1 MHDSMTPPPSGWTR
15 SALRIVALCI
25 AINMVDGMNIIV
37 MSFLQS
43 AIAKDWQI
51 KPERMGFVFSIGLL
65 GMAVGGILIAPLAD
79 RYGRRPLILAALG
92 LMTLGSFASGFAPG
106 FAALLIA
113 RLIVGLGIGTALATM
128 AALTAEVAPERYRS
142 VAVAVVQGG
151 YPLAAAFIGLIVV
164 QTLPAIGWHN
174 VLFGAAFMTTL
185 VLPVAYV
192 VLPRSPPAMAV
203 GGATKPSS
211 LIILHETYRTRTL
224 FLWMATATGF
234 MVLYFITSWI
244 PKLSVR
250 AGLSEANG
258 IYAGSLYNL
267 GAFIGTTAMGFLLL
281 RVQLTR
287 LLPLLMT
294 LTAISLLVFGGITM
308 PLALTMMVAFLIG
321 VVLQG
326 GTNGNY
332 PLAASIYP
340 SEIRAT
346 GIGWAIGVGRIG
358 AVIGP
363 WLGGVL
369 LSAKWPLLGIFAV
382 YAGAALL
389 SAGSIALV
397 AMSIGRAGDARTG

>member
-1 MHDSMTPPPSGWTR
+1 MRDSIAPAASDWTR
-15 SALRIVALCI
+15 PALGIVALCI
-25 AINMVDGMNIIV
+25 AINMVDGVNIIV

-43 AIAKDWQI
+43 AIANDWQI
-51 KPERMGFVFSIGLL
+51 KPEQMGFVFSIGLL
-65 GMAVGGILIAPLAD
+65 GMAVGGIVIAPLAD
-79 RYGRRPLILAALG
+79 RYGRRPLILAALL
-92 LMTLGSFASGFAPG
+92 LMTLGMFASSFAPDFT
-106 FAALLIA
+106 FLLTA
-113 RLIVGLGIGTALATM
+113 RLVVGMGIGTALATM

-142 VAVAVVQGG
+142 VAVAIVQGG
-151 YPLAAAFIGLIVV
+151 YPLAAAFTGLIVA

-174 VLFGAAFMTTL
+174 VLLGAAIMTML

-192 VLPRSPPAMAV
+192 VLPRSGAALVV
-203 GGATKPSS
+203 GDEQKPSP
-211 LIILHETYRTRTL
+211 LAILHPTYRARTL

-244 PKLSVR
+244 PKLAVR

-267 GAFIGTTAMGFLLL
+267 GAFIGTTAMSFLLL
-281 RVQLTR
+281 RVRLTR
-287 LLPLLMT
+287 LLPLFMS

-308 PLALTMMVAFLIG
+308 PLGLTMAIAFLIG

-340 SEIRAT
+340 PEIRAT

-369 LSAKWPLLGIFAV
+369 LSAKWPLLGIFTV
-382 YAGAALL
+382 YAGAALF
-389 SAGSIALV
+389 SAASIALV
-397 AMSIGRAGDARTG
+397 GKSIGRAGDARTG